1 VTVLR
6 GRRTRAG
13 TGGGSTVVGA
23 DAPAVKLDAVRKAF
37 GAVVAVD
44 RFDLELRSGEMLAL
58 LGPSGCGKTTALRLI
73 AGFERPDS
81 GAIEIRG
88 RRVASPGAMVPPE
101 RRRVGMVFQDF
112 ALFPHLSVWDNI
124 AYGIRRDPDHRVRV
138 AQLLDLV
145 GLEPAARRLP
155 GRAVRRHAAACRAG
169 PSARATPRC
178 AAARRAV
185 LGSRPDVRT
194 QLRTEVREIL
204 REDRQSSIFVTH
216 DQDEALTIADRVCV
230 MHEGR
235 IEQCTTPETLYGE
248 PATPFVAHFVG
259 VATFVPGVAATGR
272 AETAL
277 GQVRLV
283 GPGARSMRGACRVVV
298 RPEHLD
304 LVEAVD
310 GAADPRAWTIRR
322 RRFSGTE
329 ILFAIEG
336 RDDRL
341 VWAAAGPHV
350 RRLRPG
356 DTVIPTIREDVE
368 TVAFGGDAALP
379 PVAIAATADEVTPVV

>member
-1 VTVLR
+1 
-6 GRRTRAG
+6 
-13 TGGGSTVVGA
+13 
-23 DAPAVKLDAVRKAF
+23 
-37 GAVVAVD
+37 
-44 RFDLELRSGEMLAL
+44 
-58 LGPSGCGKTTALRLI
+58 
-73 AGFERPDS
+73 
-81 GAIEIRG
+81 
-88 RRVASPGAMVPPE
+88 
-101 RRRVGMVFQDF
+101 
-112 ALFPHLSVWDNI
+112 VWDNI

-155 GRAVRRHAAACRAG
+155 GELSGGMQQRVAL
-169 PSARATPRC
+169 ARALAP
-178 AAARRAV
+178 
-185 LGSRPDVRT
+185 RPDVLLLDEPFSGLDQTLRT

-379 PVAIAATADEVTPVV
+379 PVPIAATADEVTPVV

>member
-1 VTVLR
+1 MTAPL
-6 GRRTRAG
+6 AG
-13 TGGGSTVVGA
+13 LERLTDVAGSDLAGAVGA
-23 DAPAVKLDAVRKAF
+23 IPAVRVDGVRKAF
-37 GAVVAVD
+37 GSIVAVD
-44 RFDLELRSGEMLAL
+44 QLDLELRTGEMLAL

-73 AGFERPDS
+73 AGFEEPDA
-81 GAIEIRG
+81 GAVEIRG
-88 RRVASPGAMVPPE
+88 RRVAAPGAMVPPE

-112 ALFPHLSVWDNI
+112 ALFPHLTVGDNI

-145 GLEPAARRLP
+145 GLEPASRRFPGELSGGMQQRVALARGLAP
-155 GRAVRRHAAACRAG
+155 
-169 PSARATPRC
+169 
-178 AAARRAV
+178 
-185 LGSRPDVRT
+185 RPDVLLLDEPFSGLDKTLRT

-235 IEQCTTPETLYGE
+235 IEQCTTPETLYSE
-248 PATPFVAHFVG
+248 PATPFVATFIG
-259 VATFVPGVAATGR
+259 VSTLVPGIARDGR

-277 GQVRLV
+277 GPVRLV
-283 GPGARSMRGACRVVV
+283 GPRGRTLSGACRVVV

-310 GAADPRAWTIRR
+310 GAADARAWTIRR

-329 ILFAIEG
+329 ILFAIAAA
-336 RDDRL
+336 DARL

-356 DTVIPTIREDVE
+356 DMVVPRLREGVE
-368 TVAFGGDAALP
+368 TVAFGGEVEATVRDATDALERAS
-379 PVAIAATADEVTPVV
+379 V